1 MPPLQRNAARLLTT
15 VNGKPYARP
24 CDHEE
29 PIVSKPNVLAGSR
42 TPQIDDDPLS
52 SEDEEPKY
60 VAPGKVIPAP
70 VAPYS
75 RSNHRSRLPATRP
88 VAETGGRGRTAPY
101 AGADSQESETAAVES
116 FEQAEAAGSS
126 DDGQLFGGIAGSRK
140 ATRTTYTSSLY
151 KRPRPKLEEHV
162 NIHGTAKKRK
172 ASTSGGSKRKQ
183 STETPAI
190 TKGFKRAP
198 VIEVPHQAAV
208 TKRKA
213 LKVPPGGFRLTAD
226 SSSQIEPPSQ
236 EFRYPSGAENV
247 GIDSS
252 SGSTNGRTATR
263 TSRLITDT
271 TPASRSALEVHDSL
285 TADSQTRLDIDE
297 TESLSSHSSREFVDL
312 FQNGKVAGM
321 PEPQP
326 YVATTTCPMCGIEV
340 ELSFLRQF
348 REENTTDD
356 RMNVRLQTQ
365 FCRAH
370 KRRTA
375 EHMWRDRRYPNIDWD
390 NLDKRLAKHHSHVNA
405 ILDQRVTSYYRNQ
418 LEETLRN
425 RMKTAVQGW
434 NAGGQIVPIG
444 YYGSKGTQMMTESI
458 LSQFSTKLR
467 QLAVS
472 DKLIAAVGVSG
483 GVSGYVQAVLV
494 PELALALVKEDMDV
508 DAERA
513 REVMTEGT
521 DVGDLL
527 NEEEEEDRRASHGRL
542 APPRTGN
549 NVEDDEIS
557 PYD

>member
-29 PIVSKPNVLAGSR
+29 PIASKPNASAVSR

-52 SEDEEPKY
+52 SEDEEPNY

-101 AGADSQESETAAVES
+101 AGADSQERENAAVES
-116 FEQAEAAGSS
+116 FEQAEPAGNS

-151 KRPRPKLEEHV
+151 KRPKPKLEEYE
-162 NIHGTAKKRK
+162 NIHGTVKKRK
-172 ASTSGGSKRKQ
+172 VSTSGSSKRKQ
-183 STETPAI
+183 STETPAT

-198 VIEVPHQAAV
+198 GIEMPHQVAV

-226 SSSQIEPPSQ
+226 SSSQIEPLSQ
-236 EFRYPSGAENV
+236 EFRYPPGAEDV
-247 GIDSS
+247 GIDNS
-252 SGSTNGRTATR
+252 SGSTDGRTATR
-263 TSRLITDT
+263 SNRLITDT
-271 TPASRSALEVHDSL
+271 TPASRPALEVHDSL
-285 TADSQTRLDIDE
+285 TADLQPWLDIDE
-297 TESLSSHSSREFVDL
+297 IESLSSHSSGEFVDL
-312 FQNGKVAGM
+312 VQNGKVDGM
-321 PEPQP
+321 PKPQP
-326 YVATTTCPMCGIEV
+326 YVATTACPMCGIEV

-375 EHMWRDRRYPNIDWD
+375 EHIWRDRRYPNIDWD
-390 NLDKRLAKHHSHVNA
+390 NLDKRLAKHHSHVDS

-418 LEETLRN
+418 LEETLGN
-425 RMKTAVQGW
+425 GTKTAVQGW

-444 YYGSKGTQMMTESI
+444 YYGSKGTRMMTESI

-513 REVMTEGT
+513 KEVMVEGT

-527 NEEEEEDRRASHGRL
+527 NEEEDDRRASYRRP

-549 NVEDDEIS
+549 NVDEDEIS